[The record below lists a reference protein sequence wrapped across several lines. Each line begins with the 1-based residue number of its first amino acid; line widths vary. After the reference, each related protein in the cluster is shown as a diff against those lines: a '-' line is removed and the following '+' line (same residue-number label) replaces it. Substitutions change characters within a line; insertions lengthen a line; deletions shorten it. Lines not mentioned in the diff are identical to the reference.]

1 MGEIFSYALASSLPL
16 AVMYLIYK
24 WILAGENQHGCNRVL
39 LWCIYVVSLSLPALV
54 PSFSSLYDGESL
66 TAGEAAVELL
76 APSVEFGGVSGIP
89 TAYRVMLAVYLAGV
103 IAAAV
108 ATGFTV
114 WRLFSVISRG
124 ERRRVGRYLVV
135 LTDSDRIAPF
145 SWCCFIVMNRRDY
158 SESGD
163 IILLHEM
170 KHLEGRHWIDLLVA
184 QLVVIFQWLNPAAW
198 LMREE
203 LKTVHEYQADE
214 AVLHSGANARQYQML
229 LIKKAVGARFPSL
242 ANSLNHSKLK
252 KRITMMYSKKSS
264 LRRRMRAL
272 ALVPAAAVAVAVANI
287 PAVAT
292 VISDAAEASLTAG
305 KVTENL
311 STGQELQPVTVVGYA
326 EGEKNVEL
334 PKNGVEY
341 YVNGEKVEPGVVKAI
356 SPSHIARIDVDKE
369 RNCVRITLKNE
380 GDTPVESA
388 SGHPTEI
395 KIVNVAAKEKAV
407 EKKVTDTPADKLVAE
422 PQAAAE
428 VMPRYKGGEAEMMKF
443 LAMNIRYPEAAMKA
457 GKQGYVVVKFVVSK
471 SGKVES
477 PEIVRSVSPELDAE
491 ALRVVGMMPDFTP
504 GTVDGKP
511 VDCTYTLPVSFKLQG
526 DPAPAAK

>member
-1 MGEIFSYALASSLPL
+1 MNGMGEIFSYALASSLPL

-39 LWCIYVVSLSLPALV
+39 LWCIYGLSLSLPALV
-54 PSFSSLYDGESL
+54 PSFSSFYQWESP
-66 TAGEAAVELL
+66 TAGAPAVELL

-89 TAYRVMLAVYLAGV
+89 TAYKVMLAVYLAGV

-114 WRLFSVISRG
+114 WRLFRVISRG
-124 ERRRVGRYLVV
+124 ERRRAGRYLVV

-145 SWCCFIVMNRRDY
+145 SWCRFIVMNRRDY

-184 QLVVIFQWLNPAAW
+184 QLIVIFQWFNPAAW

-203 LKTVHEYQADE
+203 LKTVHEYLADE
-214 AVLHSGANARQYQML
+214 AVLHSGADARQYQML

-287 PAVAT
+287 PAVAS

-326 EGEKNVEL
+326 GGVKNEDGL
-334 PKNGVEY
+334 KDDVEY
-341 YVNGEKVEPGVVKAI
+341 YVNGEEVEPGVAKAI
-356 SPSHIARIDVDKE
+356 APSQIARIDVDKQ
-369 RNCVRITLKNE
+369 RNSVRITL
-380 GDTPVESA
+380 
-388 SGHPTEI
+388 
-395 KIVNVAAKEKAV
+395 
-407 EKKVTDTPADKLVAE
+407 
-422 PQAAAE
+422 
-428 VMPRYKGGEAEMMKF
+428 
-443 LAMNIRYPEAAMKA
+443 
-457 GKQGYVVVKFVVSK
+457 
-471 SGKVES
+471 
-477 PEIVRSVSPELDAE
+477 
-491 ALRVVGMMPDFTP
+491 
-504 GTVDGKP
+504 
-511 VDCTYTLPVSFKLQG
+511 
-526 DPAPAAK
+526 

>member
-1 MGEIFSYALASSLPL
+1 MNGMGEIFSYALASSLPL

-24 WILAGENQHGCNRVL
+24 WILAGENQHGCNRAL
-39 LWCIYVVSLSLPALV
+39 LWCIYGLSLSLPALV
-54 PSFSSLYDGESL
+54 PSFSSFYQWKSP
-66 TAGEAAVELL
+66 TAGAPAVELL

-89 TAYRVMLAVYLAGV
+89 TAYKVMLAVYLAGV

-114 WRLFSVISRG
+114 WRLFRVISRG
-124 ERRRVGRYLVV
+124 ERRRAGRYLVV

-145 SWCCFIVMNRRDY
+145 SWCRFIVMNRRDY

-184 QLVVIFQWLNPAAW
+184 QLIVIFQWFNPAAW

-203 LKTVHEYQADE
+203 LKTVHEYLADE
-214 AVLHSGANARQYQML
+214 AVLHSGADARQYQML

-287 PAVAT
+287 PAVAS

-326 EGEKNVEL
+326 GGVKNEDGL
-334 PKNGVEY
+334 KDDVEY
-341 YVNGEKVEPGVVKAI
+341 YVNGEKVEPGVAKAI
-356 SPSHIARIDVDKE
+356 APSQITRIDVDKQ
-369 RNCVRITLKNE
+369 RNSVRITLKNE
-380 GDTPVESA
+380 GDTPPESA
-388 SGHPTEI
+388 SP
-395 KIVNVAAKEKAV
+395 
-407 EKKVTDTPADKLVAE
+407 VAE
-422 PQAAAE
+422 PQVAAE
-428 VMPRYKGGEAEMMKF
+428 VMPGFKGGEAEMMKF

-491 ALRVVGMMPDFTP
+491 ALRVVGMMPDFNP
-504 GTVDGKP
+504 GTVDGEP

-526 DPAPAAK
+526 DSAQTPAAN

>member
-54 PSFSSLYDGESL
+54 PSFSSLYQGESL
-66 TAGEAAVELL
+66 TMGEPAVELL
-76 APSVEFGGVSGIP
+76 APTVEFGGVSGIP
-89 TAYRVMLAVYLAGV
+89 TAYKVMLVVYLAGV
-103 IAAAV
+103 ISAAV

-114 WRLFSVISRG
+114 WRLFRVISRG
-124 ERRRVGRYLVV
+124 ERRRVARYLVV

-145 SWCCFIVMNRRDY
+145 SWCRFIVMNRRDY

-184 QLVVIFQWLNPAAW
+184 QLVVIFQWFNPAAW

-214 AVLHSGANARQYQML
+214 AVLHSGADARQYQML

-287 PAVAT
+287 PAVAS

-305 KVTENL
+305 KVTEKL
-311 STGQELQPVTVVGYA
+311 STGQELQSVTVVGYA

-334 PKNGVEY
+334 LEDGVEY
-341 YVNGEKVEPGVVKAI
+341 YVDGEKVEPGVVKAI
-356 SPSHIARIDVDKE
+356 SPSQIARIDVDKKG
-369 RNCVRITLKNE
+369 NAVRITLKND

-388 SGHPTEI
+388 SP
-395 KIVNVAAKEKAV
+395 
-407 EKKVTDTPADKLVAE
+407 VAE

-526 DPAPAAK
+526 DSAQTPAAN